1 MDQAT
6 LIVLLALLQY
16 VWFTA
21 RVGLARGKYNVNAP
35 ACDGDESW
43 NRLFRV
49 QQNTME
55 QLIVFIPATY
65 AFAFYLS
72 ELWVLIPG
80 LAFLV
85 GRFLYSLE
93 YVKDPK
99 TRTPGMAITLL
110 ANVVLVLGALF
121 GLVRVMFFGS

>member
-1 MDQAT
+1 MDHAT

-21 RVGLARGKYNVNAP
+21 RVGITRGKYNVNAP
-35 ACDGDESW
+35 ACAGDEAW

-55 QLIVFIPATY
+55 QLIVFVPATY
-65 AFAFYLS
+65 AFAYYLS

-80 LAFLV
+80 LAFLI
-85 GRFLYSLE
+85 GRFLYSIE

-99 TRTPGMAITLL
+99 SRTPGMAITLL

-121 GLVRVMFFGS
+121 GLSRAMFFS

>member
-1 MDQAT
+1 MDHAT

-21 RVGLARGKYNVNAP
+21 RVGASRGKYNVNAP

-55 QLIVFIPATY
+55 QLIVFVPATY
-65 AFAFYLS
+65 AFAFYMS
-72 ELWVLIPG
+72 ELWVLVPG
-80 LAFLV
+80 LAFMI
-85 GRFLYSLE
+85 GRFLYSAE
-93 YVKDPK
+93 YLKDPK

-121 GLVRVMFFGS
+121 GLVKVMFFS